1 MNTPAEGTPLKLIV
15 GIGNPG
21 AEYADT
27 RHNAG
32 VWLLYRLAE
41 KTGGSFKAEKKFFG
55 RVATVLLEG
64 REIRLLVPDTYM
76 NESGKSVGAIA
87 NFFKYEPESILI
99 AHDEIDFPSGKV
111 RFKQGGGFAG
121 HNGLKDISRALAG
134 ASSFNRIRIGVG
146 HPGDRGGVTGHV
158 LGKVSRED
166 RAAIAWCIEE
176 AITCLAP
183 AINGDWQLAMQ
194 RLHNVKQPF
203 QEAASQREEE
213 E

>member
-32 VWLLYRLAE
+32 VWLIDRLAE
-41 KTGGSFKAEKKFFG
+41 KTGGVFKSEKKFFG
-55 RVATVLLEG
+55 RVALVRLDG
-64 REIRLLVPDTYM
+64 REIRLLVPETYM
-76 NESGKSVGAIA
+76 NESGKSVGALA
-87 NFFKYEPESILI
+87 NFYKIEPESILV

-121 HNGLKDISRALAG
+121 HNGLKDISRALSG
-134 ASSFNRIRIGVG
+134 TSDFNRIRIGVG
-146 HPGDRGGVTGHV
+146 HPGNRGGVTGHV
-158 LGKVSRED
+158 LGKVSRDD
-166 RAAIAWCIEE
+166 RAAIDWCIEE
-176 AITCLAP
+176 AIACLAP
-183 AINGDWQLAMQ
+183 GINGDWQLAMQ

-203 QEAASQREEE
+203 QEAAQKEDKE
-213 E
+213 